1 MLLFACS
8 SEEVAE
14 QQKRSTQ
21 LLSYQSIFIANW
33 HQTYHGNFMSL
44 TVLRCIEQYF
54 IQCYTGEKEHAHAH
68 SHSVSLFPY
77 LAGGCT
83 KRCYEKSSVES
94 DLCVVYQLFC
104 CWVGYLLFLSEEART
119 MDEKKISAKMC
130 ARGTSISICT
140 TFTQYPKQIDKLFNG
155 CSVECFRAFFRS
167 SCSIDLRQILTYRKL
182 DRAHYC
188 GCWCRHRI
196 VHWRT
201 SFSYTRK

>member
-1 MLLFACS
+1 MCISKCGKFSQLLFFLFFFLSGKIAINKLNTANRACKFKHTQKKYQRNVMLLFACS
-8 SEEVAE
+8 SEELAE

-33 HQTYHGNFMSL
+33 HQTYHGNFMSFA
-44 TVLRCIEQYF
+44 VLRCIEQYF

-104 CWVGYLLFLSEEART
+104 CWVGYLLFLSEEAWT
-119 MDEKKISAKMC
+119 MDETKNKRKNV
-130 ARGTSISICT
+130 RQGH
-140 TFTQYPKQIDKLFNG
+140 ID
-155 CSVECFRAFFRS
+155 
-167 SCSIDLRQILTYRKL
+167 IDLYNI
-182 DRAHYC
+182 
-188 GCWCRHRI
+188 
-196 VHWRT
+196 
-201 SFSYTRK
+201 YTVSKTNW